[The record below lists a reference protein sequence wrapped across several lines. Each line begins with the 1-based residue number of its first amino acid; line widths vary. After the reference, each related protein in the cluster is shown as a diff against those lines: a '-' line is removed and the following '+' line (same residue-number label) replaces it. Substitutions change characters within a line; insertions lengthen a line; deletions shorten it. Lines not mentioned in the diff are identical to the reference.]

1 MVYIGDLRK
10 GFIEKCIID
19 TIYNI
24 ESLEELIK
32 SCKASKLYN
41 KVSQYETQKKACEK
55 YLDTLCLEMNDLAE
69 D

>member
-32 SCKASKLYN
+32 SCKTSELYN